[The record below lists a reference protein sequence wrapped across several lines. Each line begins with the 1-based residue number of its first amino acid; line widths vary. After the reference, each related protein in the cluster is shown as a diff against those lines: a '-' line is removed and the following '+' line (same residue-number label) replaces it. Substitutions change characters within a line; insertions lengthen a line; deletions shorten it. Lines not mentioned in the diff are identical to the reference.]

1 MPHDMNTTEK
11 ASVKSE
17 KKLAVQLL
25 VQAAQ
30 PEKKHVVWGIFFLL
44 IAAGLEAIGP
54 LLGKAFIDRYLLPH
68 LMDWPAVIAL
78 LVAYVLT
85 GWGATWLRY
94 MQLTRLA
101 GVAMRSVRR
110 LREQV
115 YGHVLRLPMAF
126 FDKAITG
133 QLVSRVT
140 NDTES
145 VKNLYVQVLFV
156 MLDSS
161 IVVLGALVAMAWLD
175 WRLMLIVIT
184 LIPAVVIIV
193 WFYQR
198 WSAPAVSR
206 ARQLRS
212 DINAQVAE
220 SISGMSALQ
229 ASNAEQRFGQRFANT
244 NQLHYVARL
253 DELRANAWLLRPA
266 LDLLNSVLL
275 VVVIYSFGQR
285 SFSGVEVGILYAFV
299 SYIARVVDP
308 LIQITLQ
315 FGQIQQAVV
324 SAARVNTLLHEQ
336 QTTNTSTDAQM
347 LSGDVNIAHL
357 SFAYNAGHPVLQ
369 DVNLHVP
376 AGSFFGVVGHTGSG
390 KSTLMSLLLRFYAAQ
405 SGSIRI
411 DGHDIAT
418 FSDEHF
424 RASVGLVPQE
434 PFLLA
439 ASARENIA
447 MGRSLSEADIITAA
461 KAAHVHEFILQL
473 EHGYDTPL
481 GEGGARL
488 STGQKQLIAIARAL
502 AGQPRIL
509 FLDEA
514 TSHIDS
520 ETEQIVQVA
529 LNELRGKVTI
539 IAIAHRLS
547 TIRDADSIIVL
558 NHGKIA
564 EQGQHQELM
573 QIDQGI
579 YQKLYLLQ
587 TLED

>member
-1 MPHDMNTTEK
+1 MPRDMSTTENTTP
-11 ASVKSE
+11 KSE

-30 PEKKHVVWGIFFLL
+30 PEKKHVIWGIFFLL
-44 IAAGLEAIGP
+44 IAAGLEALGP
-54 LLGKAFIDRYLLPH
+54 LLGKAFIDRYLLPRS
-68 LMDWPAVIAL
+68 MDWPAVIAL
-78 LVAYVLT
+78 LVAYVVT

-175 WRLMLIVIT
+175 WRLMLIVIM

-266 LDLLNSVLL
+266 LDFLNSVLL

-336 QTTNTSTDAQM
+336 QTINTSTDVQM
-347 LSGDVNIAHL
+347 LSGDVNIEHL
-357 SFAYNAGHPVLQ
+357 SFAYTAGHPVLQ

-390 KSTLMSLLLRFYAAQ
+390 KSTLMSLLLRFYSAQ

-411 DGHDIAT
+411 DGHDIAA

-447 MGRSLSEADIITAA
+447 MGRSISEADIITAA

-502 AGQPRIL
+502 AGRPRIL

-520 ETEQIVQVA
+520 ETEQIVQIA

>member
-1 MPHDMNTTEK
+1 MPRDMSTTEK
-11 ASVKSE
+11 TSPKSE

-30 PEKKHVVWGIFFLL
+30 PEKSHVVWGVFFLL

-54 LLGKAFIDRYLLPH
+54 LLGKAFIDRYLLPRS
-68 LMDWPAVIAL
+68 MDWPAVIAL
-78 LVAYVLT
+78 LIAYVLT

-161 IVVLGALVAMAWLD
+161 IVVLGALAAMAWLD
-175 WRLMLIVIT
+175 WRLMLIVIM

-220 SISGMSALQ
+220 SISGMSTLQ
-229 ASNAEQRFGQRFANT
+229 ASNAEQRFGERFANT

-266 LDLLNSVLL
+266 LDFLNSVLL

-336 QTTNTSTDAQM
+336 QTGNVSTGAQM
-347 LSGDVNIAHL
+347 QSGEVSIEHL
-357 SFAYNAGHPVLQ
+357 SFAYTAGHPVLQ

-390 KSTLMSLLLRFYAAQ
+390 KSTLMSLLLRFYYAQ
-405 SGSIRI
+405 SGSICI
-411 DGHDIAT
+411 DGHNIAA

-447 MGRSLSEADIITAA
+447 MGRSISEADIITAA
-461 KAAHVHEFILQL
+461 KAAHVHDFILQL
-473 EHGYDTPL
+473 EQGYDTPL

-520 ETEQIVQVA
+520 ETEQIVQIA